1 MTTTLIVNADDYGRT
16 PEVSSGIRHAHHEGL
31 ISTTT
36 VMVNM
41 PDVLDQIRRA
51 QDECPRLGLGVHLNL
66 TVGPPCAPTEE
77 IPSLLDSQGH
87 FRDRAAFI
95 QSLDGIDPTQVEIEL
110 RAQIQKFLTTGAILD
125 HLDSHH
131 HIVAFGPALW
141 EIHLKLAEEYGCG
154 VRPSFPSDI
163 PPIALI
169 DVYPP
174 SVLSFACQEAMELLR
189 SSKVPHPDHF
199 MASFFGPG
207 VHQDHLLALLRD
219 LPSGVCEL
227 MCHPG
232 YIDPVLLAESGYA
245 KERELE
251 LSILTHPIIKQT
263 VQQAEIRLSTYRD
276 AWNSSPV
283 NS

>member
-16 PEVSSGIRHAHHEGL
+16 PGVSSGIRQAHLQGL
-31 ISTTT
+31 VSTTT

-41 PDVLDQIRRA
+41 PDVLDQIRKA

-66 TVGPPCAPTEE
+66 TIGPPCAPADE
-77 IPSLLDSQGH
+77 IPSLLDSQGR
-87 FRDRAAFI
+87 FRDRDAI
-95 QSLDGIDPTQVEIEL
+95 VQSLVGIDPTQVEIEF
-110 RAQIQKFLTTGAILD
+110 RAQIQNFLKTGATLD
-125 HLDSHH
+125 HLDSHY
-131 HIVAFGPALW
+131 HIVAFGSALW
-141 EIHLKLAEEYGCG
+141 EIYLNLAEEFGCG

-163 PPIALI
+163 PPQALI

-189 SSKVPHPDHF
+189 SSQVPHPDHF
-199 MASFFGPG
+199 LASFFGPG
-207 VHQDHLLALLRD
+207 ANQDHLLALLRD

-232 YIDPVLLAESGYA
+232 YPDAVLLAESGYA
-245 KERELE
+245 KEREVE
-251 LSILTHPIIKQT
+251 LSILTHPIIRQT

-283 NS
+283 SS